1 MLISYLVFMSFIF
14 ILLII
19 SFLIILAAFYY
30 DKIKSKKKYDEKKI
44 QRFLKK
50 YNNYVSISS
59 KQDGLKT

>member
-30 DKIKSKKKYDEKKI
+30 DKRKSKKKYDEKKI